1 MDCTSAD
8 AVWRTVGIS
17 TTVNASF
24 HNPFTRSP
32 HRTDRND
39 NAKPQAGRSQAHD
52 RGLSIACIVLLPNER
67 EQ

>member
-32 HRTDRND
+32 HRTERND
-39 NAKPQAGRSQAHD
+39 NANRRLAVAKLTTA
-52 RGLSIACIVLLPNER
+52 V
-67 EQ
+67 